1 MPMRARIVSA
11 SGSSK
16 TAPKASVNFS
26 RKSTWFCRVIIG
38 LSPGRA

>member
-1 MPMRARIVSA
+1 MI

-26 RKSTWFCRVIIG
+26 RKSMWFSIVIMG